1 MRDFHTNEFL
11 DYVLSF
17 YGPGELYD
25 IGMTREEAALGYLLR
40 LTNKPYVPFEG
51 DTVDRELVLEHVLNV
66 RSEAAA

>member
-11 DYVLSF
+11 DYVLGF

-40 LTNKPYVPFEG
+40 LTSKPHWPFEG
-51 DTVDRELVLEHVLNV
+51 DTVDRELVRDEVLAF
-66 RSEAAA
+66 RSAS

>member
-1 MRDFHTNEFL
+1 MMDFHTNEFL

-40 LTNKPYVPFEG
+40 LTSKPHWPFEG
-51 DTVDRELVLEHVLNV
+51 DTVDRELVRDEVLAF
-66 RSEAAA
+66 RSAS